1 MVLSLLQKE
10 SNVPIPKATNKK
22 AKTTTAAQ
30 DKTFLRCGVI
40 QIATPSKAAFAE
52 SHTTFAFSMMRLAIA
67 LMLIEREGPQAG
79 PTLKQLGPRQRKSP
93 EGKTGPRTN
102 EVEVLVRGF
111 WLKKLPMFQ
120 NSEGLPIKNLP
131 SLFLVLVRRSLLI
144 WSCSISF
151 LAAD

>member
-1 MVLSLLQKE
+1 M
-10 SNVPIPKATNKK
+10 
-22 AKTTTAAQ
+22 
-30 DKTFLRCGVI
+30 I

-120 NSEGLPIKNLP
+120 RIPILRA
-131 SLFLVLVRRSLLI
+131 S
-144 WSCSISF
+144 
-151 LAAD
+151 D

>member
-1 MVLSLLQKE
+1 
-10 SNVPIPKATNKK
+10 
-22 AKTTTAAQ
+22 
-30 DKTFLRCGVI
+30 
-40 QIATPSKAAFAE
+40 
-52 SHTTFAFSMMRLAIA
+52 MMRLAIA

-120 NSEGLPIKNLP
+120 RILKGKGFRLRIFLPCFSKAQLVNLELFHLLSRGGLM
-131 SLFLVLVRRSLLI
+131 LVLN
-144 WSCSISF
+144 F
-151 LAAD
+151 LDMNEALEKTIC